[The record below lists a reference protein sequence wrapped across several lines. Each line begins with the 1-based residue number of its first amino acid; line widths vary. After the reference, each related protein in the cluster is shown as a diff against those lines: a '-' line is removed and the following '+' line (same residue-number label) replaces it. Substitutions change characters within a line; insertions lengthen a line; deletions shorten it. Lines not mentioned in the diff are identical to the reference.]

1 MNVDLKG
8 LISGIIA
15 VIDAS
20 IQLYKAVD
28 NVSGLPRSFR
38 DVADRLPAILHTLEA
53 ARYWLAEEEEDA
65 CMLSTDQ
72 YIALSTMLKSCRN
85 KTIAIQ
91 KILQSV
97 IPDTNASLI
106 MRCVKAIKAIS
117 STNTV
122 DSLMQGILHDLQ
134 VLTANRAVNTAS
146 RSQIKLHQ
154 RPPRG
159 RSERCMA
166 LKRIGD

>member
-1 MNVDLKG
+1 MNVDLKC

-15 VIDAS
+15 IIDAS
-20 IQLYKAVD
+20 IQLYEAVD
-28 NVSGLPRSFR
+28 DVSGLPRSFR

-53 ARYWLAEEEEDA
+53 ALYWLAEEEEDA

-85 KTIAIQ
+85 KAIAIQ
-91 KILQSV
+91 KVLQSV
-97 IPDTNASLI
+97 IPDANASLI
-106 MRCVKAIKAIS
+106 MRCAKAIKAIS

-146 RSQIKLHQ
+146 RSQIK
-154 RPPRG
+154 RYIKG
-159 RSERCMA
+159 RFEEEARDVC
-166 LKRIGD
+166 L